1 MAELSESEVQE
12 LFDAVLAEL
21 EDITPFAPNPTW
33 TGENMR
39 IATANGFGSLEV
51 LADGKSTLFVQTNG
65 MGPHEI
71 AQHAAMLI
79 KFLEFFF
86 PSWARAQE
94 WLDKQ
99 LLSSVG
105 EVKFSRERKLIA
117 LRKSRLGVFLT
128 IE

>member
-1 MAELSESEVQE
+1 MAKLSETEVNE
-12 LFDAVLAEL
+12 LFNTLQAEL
-21 EDITPFAPNPTW
+21 EDIVPFAPNPTW
-33 TGENMR
+33 TGQNCR
-39 IATANGFGSLEV
+39 VATTNGFGSLEV
-51 LADGKSTLFVQTNG
+51 LADGKATLFVQTSG
-65 MGPHEI
+65 MGPVEI
-71 AQHAAMLI
+71 AQHASMLL

-99 LLSSVG
+99 LLSSVS
-105 EVKFSRERKLIA
+105 EVKFSRERKLVT